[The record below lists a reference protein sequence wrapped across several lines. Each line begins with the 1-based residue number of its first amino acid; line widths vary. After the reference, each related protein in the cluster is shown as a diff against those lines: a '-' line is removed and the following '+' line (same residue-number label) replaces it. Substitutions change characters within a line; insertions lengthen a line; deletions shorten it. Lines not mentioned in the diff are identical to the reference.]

1 MKKIIDT
8 YAKKSYLLE
17 MKFIPLNIKF
27 YLFQAG
33 FDRIANQLKIT
44 LMGIYK
50 LIDDIKIFMNIRS
63 TEGPRYLAILLC
75 ANFVSTPF

>member
-1 MKKIIDT
+1 MKKLIDT

-17 MKFIPLNIKF
+17 VKFIPLDIKF

-63 TEGPRYLAILLC
+63 TCKSI
-75 ANFVSTPF
+75 

>member
-1 MKKIIDT
+1 MKKLIDT

-17 MKFIPLNIKF
+17 VKFIPLDIKF

-44 LMGIYK
+44 LVVFSWN
-50 LIDDIKIFMNIRS
+50 L
-63 TEGPRYLAILLC
+63 
-75 ANFVSTPF
+75 